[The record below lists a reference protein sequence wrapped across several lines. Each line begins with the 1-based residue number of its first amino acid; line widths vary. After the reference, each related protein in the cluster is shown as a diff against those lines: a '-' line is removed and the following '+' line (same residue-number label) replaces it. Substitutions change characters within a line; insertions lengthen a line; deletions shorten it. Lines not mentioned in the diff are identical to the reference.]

1 MAQETADASLGTAI
15 RGLGDSLSK
24 LLSEH
29 VALLEIEL
37 KREGTRLAIAA
48 VLAGGGLLLCCA
60 GYLVL
65 MGALV
70 ASLGPVLGVP
80 LGATLVGIVNLII
93 GIGVVLVAVRRLRN
107 DAGKVDSRNVSLE
120 EGVFEAHD
128 GLAESHEQSAQ

>member
-1 MAQETADASLGTAI
+1 MAQESADASLGAAI
-15 RGLGDSLSK
+15 RGLGDSLAK

-37 KREGTRLAIAA
+37 KREGTRLATAA
-48 VLAGGGLLLCCA
+48 VLVGGGLLLCCA

-70 ASLGPVLGVP
+70 ASLGPLLGVP
-80 LGATLVGIVNLII
+80 LGATLVGLVNLII

-107 DAGKVDSRNVSLE
+107 EAGKPDAPNASLE
-120 EGVFEAHD
+120 DQVFEAHD
-128 GLAESHEQSAQ
+128 RLGPSREHSAQ

>member
-1 MAQETADASLGTAI
+1 MAQETADASLGAAI

-37 KREGTRLAIAA
+37 KREGTRLATAA
-48 VLAGGGLLLCCA
+48 VLVGGGLLLCCV

-93 GIGVVLVAVRRLRN
+93 GTGVVLVAVRRLRN
-107 DAGKVDSRNVSLE
+107 GVSKLDSRNVSLE
-120 EGVFEAHD
+120 EGVFETPD
-128 GLAESHEQSAQ
+128 GLAASRGQSAQ